1 MQRRGLAI
9 KGLHVAGRVGEDFYT
24 IGLDEEDLRCVYGGG
39 GQKWITKGGIIWKY
53 LQKLYFFLA
62 D

>member
-39 GQKWITKGGIIWKY
+39 GTEMDHQGRNNLEISAKA
-53 LQKLYFFLA
+53 LFFSC
-62 D
+62 